1 MTVRRKAPVRSI
13 RPLDYGMKPKQVR
26 VRKKAPKKVEPI
38 SVRPP
43 DFGMKKR
50 PVKVKK
56 KSPIGD
62 KKLRRGFTSDIT
74 PDELERIKELRS
86 KQLINKEL
94 RIKRGPKKAPRRRP
108 LKSLKLDTPRRRVR
122 RKTPTLMQLF
132 AKSRRS

>member
-43 DFGMKKR
+43 GFGMR

-56 KSPIGD
+56 KKQFMPD
-62 KKLRRGFTSDIT
+62 RGGTSNLTPEQRKRIT
-74 PDELERIKELRS
+74 ELRK
-86 KQLINKEL
+86 KQQ
-94 RIKRGPKKAPRRRP
+94 GPKKAPRRRP